1 MTNTLQLVQSAGKQ
15 STVLEDAFLVVGTMA
30 SALEADFQPYLP
42 AFLPYLYP
50 ALRATEDQHLC
61 IIAIGII
68 GDVCRA
74 LGENSAQYCN
84 AFMNAL
90 LENLQIP
97 TVGRDVKLGVL
108 GCFGDVAL
116 AIGGAYEPYL
126 ETTMLVLNQAGEY
139 NANPVGIACC
149 RAIVGIEFFPS
160 WTMILLIMLLNSEKR
175 SSRLKSVSCL
185 A

>member
-1 MTNTLQLVQSAGKQ
+1 MMNTLQLVQSAGKQ
-15 STVLEDAFLVVGTMA
+15 STVLEDAFLVIGTMG

-50 ALRATEDQHLC
+50 ALKATEDQHLC

-97 TVGRDVKLGVL
+97 TVGRDVKLAVL

-116 AIGGAYEPYL
+116 AIGGDYEPYL
-126 ETTMLVLNQAGEY
+126 ETTMLVLKQAGEY
-139 NANPVGIACC
+139 NANPVSLASC
-149 RAIVGIEFFPS
+149 RANVDVEFLPS
-160 WTMILLIMLLNSEKR
+160 WTTIPLIMSLNSEKR
-175 SSRLKSVSCL
+175 SLRLKLVWCPV
-185 A
+185 